1 MMIYSQNGKNVRNS
15 TIKLLIA
22 LGILGS
28 ILVGIGEYL
37 LHFLPDG
44 PPGEVS
50 MLEHVPIGRASNGH
64 FWAVVGVPFYFAGY
78 YGLKEFFKKSSS
90 YSLAYVL
97 YVLGNLAFIVGGI
110 WISSR
115 YFGAEVLQ
123 RSHGTADYTFYLQS
137 YEEHYQI
144 LVWAL
149 RIVVAGLSIVYVMLI
164 LKNNA
169 GLPKWLAVFN
179 PIVLLIIIISS
190 LFWFKPLGVHIAPI
204 AMNVTH
210 FVFFGV
216 MYWAIGQLNEAR

>member
-1 MMIYSQNGKNVRNS
+1 MTKII
-15 TIKLLIA
+15 TIKILIGLGLLA
-22 LGILGS
+22 S

-44 PPGEVS
+44 PTGEVS
-50 MLEHVPIGRASNGH
+50 MLEHVPLDRASNGH
-64 FWAVVGVPFYFAGY
+64 FFSVIGAPLYFAGY
-78 YGLKEFFKKSSS
+78 YGLKEFFKKSNAT
-90 YSLAYVL
+90 LAYL
-97 YVLGNLAFIVGGI
+97 LFALGTLAFFVGGI

-123 RSHGTADYTFYLQS
+123 RSQGTDDHAFYLQS
-137 YEEHYQI
+137 YEDHYQI

-149 RIVVAGLSIVYVMLI
+149 RIIVASLSIVYVLLV
-164 LKNNA
+164 LKNKQ
-169 GLPKWLAVFN
+169 GLPKWLAFFN

-210 FVFFGV
+210 FIFFGV
-216 MYWAIGQLNEAR
+216 LLWQISRSPNHA

>member
-1 MMIYSQNGKNVRNS
+1 MKDI
-15 TIKLLIA
+15 TIIKSLIG

-50 MLEHVPIGRASNGH
+50 MLEHVPLSRASKGH
-64 FWAVVGVPFYFAGY
+64 FFSVFGAPLYFVGYF
-78 YGLKEFFKKSSS
+78 GLREFFKKSSIT
-90 YSLAYVL
+90 LANL
-97 YVLGNLAFIVGGI
+97 LLILGVLAFFIGGI

-123 RSHGTADYTFYLQS
+123 KSQGTPDHAFYLQS
-137 YEEHYQI
+137 YEDHYQI

-149 RIVVAGLSIVYVMLI
+149 RIIVAALSIVFVLLI
-164 LKNNA
+164 LKNKQ
-169 GLPKWLAVFN
+169 GLPKWLAFFN
-179 PIVLLIIIISS
+179 PIVLLIIVIST

-210 FVFFGV
+210 FIFFGV
-216 MYWAIGQLNEAR
+216 ILWAINRQSSRLI

>member
-1 MMIYSQNGKNVRNS
+1 MKNN
-15 TIKLLIA
+15 TIKLLIG

-50 MLEHVPIGRASNGH
+50 MLEHVPIARASKGH
-64 FWAVVGVPFYFAGY
+64 FWSVIGVPFYFAGY
-78 YGLKEFFKKSSS
+78 YGLKEFFKKGSSS
-90 YSLAYVL
+90 TLAYIL
-97 YVLGNLAFIVGGI
+97 YILGNLAFIVGGI

-123 RSHGTADYTFYLQS
+123 RSQGTPDHAFYLQS
-137 YEEHYQI
+137 YEDHYQI

-149 RIVVAGLSIVYVMLI
+149 RIVIAALSIVYVMLI
-164 LKNNA
+164 LKNHT
-169 GLPKWLAVFN
+169 GIPKWLAIFN
-179 PIVLLIIIISS
+179 PIVLLGIVISS

-210 FVFFGV
+210 FIFFGV
-216 MYWAIGQLNEAR
+216 MLWSVKHLKDN

>member
-1 MMIYSQNGKNVRNS
+1 MKNG
-15 TIKLLIA
+15 TIKLLLA
-22 LGILGS
+22 LGVLGS

-50 MLEHVPIGRASNGH
+50 MLEYVPLARASKGH
-64 FWAVVGVPFYFAGY
+64 FFSVIGVPLYFAGY
-78 YGLKEFFKKSSS
+78 YGLKEFFKKTSNAT
-90 YSLAYVL
+90 LANL
-97 YVLGNLAFIVGGI
+97 LFILGNLAFIVGGI

-123 RSHGTADYTFYLQS
+123 RSQGTPDHAFYLQS
-137 YEEHYQI
+137 YEEHYQV

-149 RIVVAGLSIVYVMLI
+149 RIIVAALSIVYILLI
-164 LKNNA
+164 LKNNQ
-169 GLPKWLAVFN
+169 GLPKWLAFFN

-210 FVFFGV
+210 FIFFGT
-216 MYWAIGQLNEAR
+216 MLWMSNRLQSLR

>member
-1 MMIYSQNGKNVRNS
+1 MKNS
-15 TIKLLIA
+15 TIKTFIF
-22 LGILGS
+22 LGMIGS

-50 MLEHVPIGRASNGH
+50 MLEHVPLSRASKGH
-64 FWAVVGVPFYFAGY
+64 FFSIIGLPFYFVGY
-78 YGLKEFFKKSSS
+78 YGLKEFFKKMSNASFAN
-90 YSLAYVL
+90 LL
-97 YVLGNLAFIVGGI
+97 YALGNLAFIVGGI

-123 RSHGTADYTFYLQS
+123 RSQGTADHAFYLKS

-149 RIVVAGLSIVYVMLI
+149 RIIIAGLSIVFVLLI
-164 LKNNA
+164 LKNHG
-169 GLPKWLAVFN
+169 GLPKWLAFFN
-179 PIVLLIIIISS
+179 PIILLIIIISS

-210 FVFFGV
+210 FIFFGV
-216 MYWAIGQLNEAR
+216 MLWAVNNQVELKQARS

>member
-1 MMIYSQNGKNVRNS
+1 MKNK
-15 TIKLLIA
+15 TIKILLA
-22 LGILGS
+22 LGLIGS
-28 ILVGIGEYL
+28 VIVGVGEYL

-50 MLEHVPIGRASNGH
+50 MLEGVPLDRASKGH
-64 FWAVVGVPFYFAGY
+64 FWSVFGVPFYFFGY
-78 YGLKEFFKKSSS
+78 YGLKELFKKTSSTP
-90 YSLAYVL
+90 LANTL
-97 YVLGNLAFIVGGI
+97 YILGNLAFIVGGI

-123 RSHGTADYTFYLQS
+123 RSKDTPDYAFYLKS
-137 YEEHYQI
+137 YEEHYQV

-149 RIVVAGLSIVYVMLI
+149 RFIVAAISIVFVLLI
-164 LKNNA
+164 LKNQS
-169 GLPKWLAVFN
+169 GLPKWLAIFN
-179 PIVLLIIIISS
+179 PIVLLIVVISS

-216 MYWAIGQLNEAR
+216 MLWAANRQNELA

>member
-1 MMIYSQNGKNVRNS
+1 MCIRDS
-15 TIKLLIA
+15 
-22 LGILGS
+22 LGS

-50 MLEHVPIGRASNGH
+50 MLEHVPIARASKGH
-64 FWAVVGVPFYFAGY
+64 FFSVIGLPFYFAGY
-78 YGLKEFFKKSSS
+78 YGLKEFFNKNSNTTLST
-90 YSLAYVL
+90 VL
-97 YVLGNLAFIVGGI
+97 YILGNLAFIVGGI

-123 RSHGTADYTFYLQS
+123 RSQGTPDHAFYLKS
-137 YEEHYQI
+137 YEDHYQI

-149 RIVVAGLSIVYVMLI
+149 RIVVAGLSIVYISLI
-164 LKNNA
+164 LKNHG
-169 GLPKWLAVFN
+169 GLPKWLALFN
-179 PIVLLIIIISS
+179 PIFLLIIIISS

-210 FVFFGV
+210 FIFFGA
-216 MYWAIGQLNEAR
+216 MLWAANRQVSV